1 MFTFARVVRFKN
13 VASMMAAMPICV
25 QIVEHFKKNY
35 KMDASLM
42 TPTLGGHPA
51 RALFVFRTEDLSTV
65 QDVLT
70 KAGQDKKYVGLLGK
84 LADHVDGSA
93 TNDQAW
99 KTVV

>member
-25 QIVEHFKKNY
+25 QIVEHFRKVHKI
-35 KMDASLM
+35 DASLM

-70 KAGQDKKYVGLLGK
+70 KSGQDKKYVGLLSK